1 MDSGTIVIGIPTWC
15 EAQTIR
21 SLVERI
27 DEAVSIWNPGRP
39 VVIVNADNTSPD
51 ATVQEFLAARTTH
64 PKVSLLTDQR
74 GKGHNIRRLFR
85 YTLEHRASAFITI
98 DGDLEVF
105 PDDWLPLLAEPILSG
120 RAHCAVPLY
129 PRLWYDGNMT
139 NQLVAPL
146 VLAATGQ
153 PIRQPIGGEFAF
165 SPSAVEFLLQQ
176 EWPSGAFYFGI
187 DIFFVLRCIGH
198 NLLPDQVPL
207 STGKIHSWRSNN
219 PDEVEEEMEL
229 KFRPIIGTLISEIVR
244 HPWSIPTPVPRF
256 PAPPPLGVQ
265 PKAYHFDHIIAA
277 ARRSYMLQR
286 NSNAWRELGGPHE
299 VTHDLP
305 DLPDRLW
312 VRILANLWR
321 LGSQN
326 RLGLEHY
333 QNLRTLFFL
342 RLASVLPQLSDETV
356 EPMVQRLAD
365 LLAAELVNAN

>member
-1 MDSGTIVIGIPTWC
+1 MDSGSIVIGIPTWC

-21 SLVERI
+21 ALVERI
-27 DEAVSIWNPGRP
+27 DQAVSVWNPRRP
-39 VVIVNADNTSPD
+39 VVIVNADNRSPD
-51 ATVQEFLAARTTH
+51 ATVQEFLAARTAH
-64 PKVSLLTDQR
+64 PKISLLTDQR
-74 GKGHNIRRLFR
+74 GKGHNLHRLFR
-85 YTLEHRASAFITI
+85 YCLEHSASVFITI

-105 PDDWLPLLAEPILSG
+105 PDDWLPLLAEPILAG
-120 RAHCAVPLY
+120 RAHCTVPLY

-165 SPSAVEFLLQQ
+165 SPGAIAFLLQE
-176 EWPSGAFYFGI
+176 EWPAGAFYFGI

-198 NLLPDQVPL
+198 NLIPEQVPL

-244 HPWSIPTPVPRF
+244 RRWSIPTPIPRF
-256 PAPPPLGVQ
+256 PSPPPLGVQ
-265 PKAYHFDHIIAA
+265 GKAYHFDHIIAA
-277 ARRSYMLQR
+277 ARRGCMLQR
-286 NSNAWRELGGPHE
+286 NSTAWRELGGPNDE
-299 VTHDLP
+299 THDLP
-305 DLPDRLW
+305 ALPDQLW
-312 VRILANLWR
+312 VRILANLWL

-326 RLGLEHY
+326 KLGLEHY
-333 QNLRTLFFL
+333 QILRTLFFL
-342 RLASVLPQLSDETV
+342 RLASVLPQLSDEVV

-365 LLAAELVNAN
+365 LLAAELVNVN